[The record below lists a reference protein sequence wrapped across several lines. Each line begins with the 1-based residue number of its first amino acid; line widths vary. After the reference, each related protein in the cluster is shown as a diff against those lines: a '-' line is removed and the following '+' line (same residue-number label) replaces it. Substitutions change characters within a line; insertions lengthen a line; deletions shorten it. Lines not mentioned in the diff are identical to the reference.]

1 MRLLTAS
8 FYLLAMQLVLLQV
21 VETQIRENV
30 SEIAPYTV
38 VKEAQTYEERSYPSA
53 HWICHNATLQDPSM
67 SVDSFWPLFGYISGA
82 NIDGVSIPMTA
93 PVTVR
98 AEEDK
103 QTGSWNTKMC
113 FYLPEAHQENPPIPY
128 NEDLQ
133 LVMRNAMN
141 VFARRIGGNLTT
153 EEWATFANDLKTTL
167 ATEEPTAD
175 LSAYYIV
182 GYDSPSKATDRR
194 NEVWFKKT

>member
-82 NIDGVSIPMTA
+82 NIDASETHVGIK
-93 PVTVR
+93 TVK
-98 AEEDK
+98 A
-103 QTGSWNTKMC
+103 
-113 FYLPEAHQENPPIPY
+113 LAI
-128 NEDLQ
+128 
-133 LVMRNAMN
+133 
-141 VFARRIGGNLTT
+141 NLLT
-153 EEWATFANDLKTTL
+153 
-167 ATEEPTAD
+167 
-175 LSAYYIV
+175 S
-182 GYDSPSKATDRR
+182 TDPL
-194 NEVWFKKT
+194 